1 MEYLFIIAFQI
12 VGILCHV
19 AQKIVQ
25 FDRAS
30 PEKTRKEIVD
40 LFFENEWSSLASSGV
55 FLFLHLLIHGASDYY
70 NWLNG
75 TEFIA
80 LFGLMIPMTALS
92 LGIALVIGYAGQRIV
107 YKYLG
112 NMEAVLNKT
121 ADKIQ

>member
-1 MEYLFIIAFQI
+1 MEYLFIIAFQV

-25 FDRAS
+25 FDRES
-30 PEKTRKEIVD
+30 PEKTRKQIVD
-40 LFFENEWSSLASSGV
+40 LFFENEWSSLGSSGV

-70 NWLNG
+70 NWLG
-75 TEFIA
+75 ETEAIA
-80 LFGLMIPMTALS
+80 LFGVMIPMTAIS
-92 LGIALVIGYAGQRIV
+92 LGIALVIGYGGQRIV